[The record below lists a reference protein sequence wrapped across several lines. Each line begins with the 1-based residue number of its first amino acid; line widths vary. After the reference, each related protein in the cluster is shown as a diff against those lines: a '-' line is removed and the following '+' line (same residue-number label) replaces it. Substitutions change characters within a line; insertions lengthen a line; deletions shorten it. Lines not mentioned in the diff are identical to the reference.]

1 MSDLTYTERSKFE
14 QFLGMKSGYVLGF
27 SNRQFGE
34 FVLDATGRN
43 IFDEKYNFGSGSKA
57 YRLRAFWQKE
67 DNATVGKLMRELLN
81 FSDQRGPLWEICNL
95 IVSRLLKEEKPVTPS
110 ETEFLD
116 KQQAVLEQQR
126 SRELRELQDEF
137 LRLASENDRNAAGI
151 ALEKLLNRLFALF
164 SLQPRQPFRVT
175 GEQIDGSFEMDAEV
189 YLIESKWE
197 KHALSEAPLLVF
209 REKILS
215 KSNFTRGVFIAL
227 NGITS
232 VACDAIT
239 RGKAPCFF
247 VMDGHDLLKILN
259 EEMSLTDFLR
269 ARMRLLAEEGCVS
282 MPFSKLA

>member
-34 FVLDATGRN
+34 FVLDATGRD
-43 IFDEKYNFGSGSKA
+43 IFDEKYNLGSGSKA

-95 IVSRLLKEEKPVTPS
+95 IVARLLKEEKTVTPS

-126 SRELRELQDEF
+126 SRELRKLQDEF

-151 ALEKLLNRLFALF
+151 ALESCSIDFLRFLAFSPDSLFAL
-164 SLQPRQPFRVT
+164 R
-175 GEQIDGSFEMDAEV
+175 GS
-189 YLIESKWE
+189 K
-197 KHALSEAPLLVF
+197 
-209 REKILS
+209 
-215 KSNFTRGVFIAL
+215 
-227 NGITS
+227 
-232 VACDAIT
+232 
-239 RGKAPCFF
+239 
-247 VMDGHDLLKILN
+247 
-259 EEMSLTDFLR
+259 
-269 ARMRLLAEEGCVS
+269 
-282 MPFSKLA
+282 